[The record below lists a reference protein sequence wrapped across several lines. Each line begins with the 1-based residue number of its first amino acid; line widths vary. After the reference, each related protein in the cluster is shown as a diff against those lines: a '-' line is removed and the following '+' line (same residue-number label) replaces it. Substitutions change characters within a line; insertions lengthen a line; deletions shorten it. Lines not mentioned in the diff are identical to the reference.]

1 VTTGT
6 AVYIVLCCQ
15 KRRLKLAC
23 DMASRPRTLP
33 DLPPTFPPVPDW
45 ARAAGAR
52 QAAGD
57 AELFA
62 GAALGS
68 IHQIAR
74 GHHPLGQLWRQRLAL
89 QSAEAVVR
97 LQGRT
102 EDAAALRDHLYLT
115 RPGDDPGPAGRILQA
130 WRALGRGS
138 SLGPVSLN
146 AEWLVIFADLLSL
159 TIDAP
164 AQEAIDNALAAS
176 VGTRNPIEAASATV
190 ATSLTLRPD
199 SRPLALWL
207 ADAVL
212 ARRLN
217 WPVPV
222 PLLAAHLKRD
232 DLRFAG
238 GPRADPQRWQT
249 ACAFA
254 YGRGATAAF
263 DLYADLARRA
273 HRLLALAPQLR
284 SKDADAMVA
293 ILISED
299 AQAAQTGRTVSDRS
313 SRRLFERLVALGGV
327 RELTGRPTFRLY
339 GL

>member
-1 VTTGT
+1 
-6 AVYIVLCCQ
+6 
-15 KRRLKLAC
+15 
-23 DMASRPRTLP
+23 MAARPRTLP
-33 DLPPTFPPVPDW
+33 DPPPIFPPVPDW
-45 ARAAGAR
+45 ARTAGAR
-52 QAAGD
+52 QTAGD
-57 AELFA
+57 ADLFA
-62 GAALGS
+62 GATLAG
-68 IHQIAR
+68 IHPIAR
-74 GHHPLGQLWRQRLAL
+74 SDHPLGQLWRQRLAL
-89 QSAEAVVR
+89 ISAEAVVR

-115 RPGDDPGPAGRILQA
+115 RPGDDPGPAGRLLQA
-130 WRALGRGS
+130 WRALARGP
-138 SLGPVSLN
+138 SLGPASLN
-146 AEWLVIFADLLSL
+146 AEWPVIFADLLSV
-159 TIDAP
+159 TIDEP
-164 AQEAIDNALAAS
+164 AQQAISTALTAS
-176 VGTRNPIEAASATV
+176 VGTRNPIEAASA
-190 ATSLTLRPD
+190 AAAASLQLRPD
-199 SRPLALWL
+199 GRPLALWL

-222 PLLAAHLKRD
+222 PLFAAHLKRD
-232 DLRFAG
+232 DLRLAA
-238 GPRADPQRWQT
+238 GPRADPQRWRT

-254 YGRGATAAF
+254 YGRGAIVAF

-273 HRLLALAPQLR
+273 TRLLALAPQLR

-299 AQAAQTGRTVSDRS
+299 AQPAQTGRTVSDRS